1 MEMDSAENPNAQLAG
16 NGECLP
22 HIMNACSVVLHADM
36 CPPAVRLRAQQVSWF
51 FMADSSRRNALK
63 FQAFRLGV
71 KAFRLEGQAKRL
83 EVPGVSPESTAK
95 RLVVPPSLAP

>member
-16 NGECLP
+16 NGECPP

-71 KAFRLEGQAKRL
+71 KAFRLL
-83 EVPGVSPESTAK
+83 S
-95 RLVVPPSLAP
+95 